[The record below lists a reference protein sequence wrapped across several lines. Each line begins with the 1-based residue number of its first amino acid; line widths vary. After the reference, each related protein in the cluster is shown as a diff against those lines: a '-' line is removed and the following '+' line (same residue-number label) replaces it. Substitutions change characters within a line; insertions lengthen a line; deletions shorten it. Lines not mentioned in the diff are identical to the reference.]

1 MLPRFLFVAA
11 AVVSSALFLR
21 CGNDATSSTP
31 GSVLTPRP
39 RVTVA
44 TTARPTRTATPG
56 VTTATGTVTESAT
69 PDPTQTP
76 APEPSCEQGKADRE
90 AHYQDAAAE
99 IEKAME
105 GYNGTWALA
114 VIDLDCE
121 TSISVNPDYVQ
132 YTASAGKILPVIAAL
147 KKVQDG
153 ELEFDL
159 IEPHLNEVLHHSLDS
174 SADFI
179 NDQVTQSEVEAV
191 LAKANVSDLTR
202 YEGSWHYTFMPAM
215 DLARVWESLLRGK
228 QLNKK
233 WTEYLLNLASEVELP
248 PEYATFPDPDDLGR
262 EGYQMGQKAGY
273 YVVDGIPYYL
283 LGAGYLRPTDGSSL
297 GFAMVFEMKTMNPEL
312 FDPQR
317 RSVFPII
324 LKYILDS

>member
-1 MLPRFLFVAA
+1 MSARILLAILVVVAA
-11 AVVSSALFLR
+11 GLAG
-21 CGNDATSSTP
+21 CGDDAGPDSTATP
-31 GSVLTPRP
+31 LTPRP
-39 RVTVA
+39 RLTA
-44 TTARPTRTATPG
+44 TATARPTRTATASTSTETP
-56 VTTATGTVTESAT
+56 TASET
-69 PDPTQTP
+69 PKPTKTP
-76 APEPSCEQGKADRE
+76 VREPSCEQDKADRE
-90 AHYQDAAAE
+90 AHYEDAAAE

-105 GYNGTWALA
+105 GYNGTWSLA

-121 TSISVNPDYVQ
+121 TSISVNADYVQ
-132 YTASAGKILPVIAAL
+132 YTASAGKIIPVIAAL

-153 ELEFDL
+153 ELDFDL
-159 IEPHLNEVLHHSLDS
+159 IEPYLNEVLHHSLDS

-179 NDQVTQSEVEAV
+179 NDQVTQAEVEAV
-191 LAKANVSDLTR
+191 LTKANVSDLTR

-262 EGYQMGQKAGY
+262 DGYQMGQKAGY